1 MCDMQCTVG
10 IGLTAGL
17 VGVMMTII
25 CCKTLCEYLLELNQP
40 IATQNPPSRTVAPTV
55 LEMPI
60 IIRMYLAQPGSAQQS
75 KNMFEPLPIRI
86 APFV

>member
-1 MCDMQCTVG
+1 MQCTVG

-25 CCKTLCEYLLELNQP
+25 CCKTLCEFLLELSQP
-40 IATQNPPSRTVAPTV
+40 DATQNPSSRTVAPTV

-60 IIRMYLAQPGSAQQS
+60 IIRVYLPQPGNTQQS
-75 KNMFEPLPIRI
+75 KNMFEPLPISI
-86 APFV
+86 NSLNN

>member
-10 IGLTAGL
+10 IGLTVGL

-25 CCKTLCEYLLELNQP
+25 CCKTLCEFLLELSQP
-40 IATQNPPSRTVAPTV
+40 IATQNPSSRTVAPMV

-60 IIRMYLAQPGSAQQS
+60 VIRVQLTQPSSTQHS
-75 KNMFEPLPIRI
+75 KNMFEPLPLRE
-86 APFV
+86 